1 MELKKGS
8 IYTPRSGKK
17 GPVKFVC
24 ICAHPDDCEIMAID
38 GIQRGYR
45 ASKYTFACVVTTDG
59 ADAERAGRYTKMED
73 QRMAHIMMN
82 EQKKAANIGR
92 YHAVYFMNYSNEE
105 ARNQEN
111 EDIVNEYVE
120 IIKELKPRVVY
131 THSILDRHPTHV
143 AVAIKV
149 INAIRSMKKGDQ
161 PKVLYGCESERNLD
175 WLDPSKVVTF
185 NVSKNMRLQRQLIA
199 CHKSSN
205 ASRDYINACIGRR
218 LVNAVFN
225 RDEKKKT
232 AKLTT
237 KAINMTTLLR
247 RKDFPIKRY
256 AMSFVDDLYTE
267 INDMMDRTL

>member
-8 IYTPRSGKK
+8 IYTPRCGKK